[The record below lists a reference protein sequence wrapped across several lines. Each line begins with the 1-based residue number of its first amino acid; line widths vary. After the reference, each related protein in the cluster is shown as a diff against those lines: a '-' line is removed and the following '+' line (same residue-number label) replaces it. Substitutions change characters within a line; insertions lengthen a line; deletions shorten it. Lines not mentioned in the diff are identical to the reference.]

1 MKPSPSSFA
10 CSCGRVN
17 RRTFLADVG
26 MGFTGL
32 ALAAMLHRDGIAR
45 AEAPEGHGRL
55 DGRPQFAPKAKSVI
69 WLFMLGGVSHL
80 ESFDPKPALN
90 KYGGMTIEKS
100 PFNKMVVE
108 SPYYR
113 KNVRDFEGKPKTLRG
128 NLYPLQIGFKKHGQS
143 GIEISDWWPKLAG
156 CVDDLAV
163 VRSVWTTD
171 NDHAAQ
177 LQFHTGRHVFEGFF
191 PTLGA
196 WVHYGLGALSDNLP
210 QFVVLGDP
218 PGDCCGG
225 VATHGANYL
234 GPEHAGV
241 RLKVDP
247 RNPLAFGTPGAT
259 VTREERQ
266 GQLELLRD
274 LNGLAGVEYPED
286 PAMRARV
293 KAYELAAG
301 MQLAVPEVM
310 NLQAET
316 PDTRRLYGLDIP
328 ASRPFGEQ
336 CLAARRL
343 VECGVRF
350 IQVYHGGG
358 GGSGGW
364 DAHSKLRQN
373 HGSNCAAVDA
383 PIAGLLQDLKRRG
396 LLEETIVVLA
406 TEFGRTPGAENAD
419 GRDHHPYGFSV
430 WLAGGGIKGGVVHG
444 ATDEIGFH
452 AVEDRHYVTDI
463 HATVLHQLGL
473 DPRRLEVPGHK
484 RLEIDFGQRIKP
496 ILA

>member
-1 MKPSPSSFA
+1 MQPFA
-10 CSCGRVN
+10 N

-32 ALAAMLHRDGIAR
+32 ALSAMLFKDGVAR
-45 AEAPEGHGRL
+45 AERVGAGAPG
-55 DGRPQFAPKAKSVI
+55 APHVTPRAKSVI

-80 ESFDPKPALN
+80 ETFDRKPAVD
-90 KYGGMTIEKS
+90 KYAGKTIDES
-100 PFNKMVVE
+100 PYKKAVVE

-113 KNVRDFEGKPKTLRG
+113 KNVRDFVGTPRALMNKLFPTQVGFSRRG
-128 NLYPLQIGFKKHGQS
+128 ACGL
-143 GIEISDWWPKLAG
+143 EISDWWPKLGGRA
-156 CVDDLAV
+156 DDLAV

-191 PTLGA
+191 PTVGS
-196 WVHYGLGALSDNLP
+196 WVHHALGALSDNLP
-210 QFVVLGDP
+210 QFVVLGAL

-225 VATHGANYL
+225 VATHGAGYL

-241 RLKVDP
+241 PLSVDP
-247 RNPLAFGTPGAT
+247 KNPLSFGTPGAT
-259 VTREERQ
+259 VTREERARQ
-266 GQLELLRD
+266 QELLRD
-274 LNGLAGVEYPED
+274 LNGLAAVEYPAD

-293 KAYELAAG
+293 KSYELAAR

-316 PDTRRLYGLDIP
+316 AATHRLYGLDSP
-328 ASRPFGEQ
+328 TTRDFGRQ

-343 VECGVRF
+343 VERGVRF
-350 IQVYHGGG
+350 VQLYHGGG
-358 GGSGGW
+358 GGGSW
-364 DAHSKLRQN
+364 DAHHKLREN
-373 HGSNCAAVDA
+373 HGNLCAAVDT
-383 PIAGLLQDLKRRG
+383 PIAGLLADLKQRG
-396 LLEETIVVLA
+396 LLDETLVVWA
-406 TEFGRTPGAENAD
+406 TEFGRTPGAESAD
-419 GRDHHPYGFSV
+419 GRDHHPYGFSA
-430 WLAGGGIKGGVVHG
+430 WLAGGGVKGGVVHG

-452 AVEDRHYVTDI
+452 AVEHRHYVTDI

-473 DPRRLEVPGHK
+473 DPRRLNIPGQK
-484 RLEIDFGQRIKP
+484 RLEIDYGEPIKE